1 MFKKPTSNNLG
12 DKEFNYSIHIDLLQ
26 NEISQVLRKEIVLGD
41 FYPGERLSEEKL
53 AEKFKVSR
61 APIRE
66 AFRELV
72 KEGLLIHIPRK
83 GTYVIELNE
92 TDIKEI
98 YSLRQALELLA
109 VEILVDKINP
119 EQIEI
124 LKCLIEEMKVSLN
137 AKDVL
142 NTMQLDMRFHEEL
155 CRFSGHSRL
164 LKTWLSISSQLRSFF
179 ASTER
184 LYEDSQLVERHQTL
198 VQSIASGDKQAAKE
212 TLRNHIT
219 DAANR
224 LMSNLLLTNKS

>member
-1 MFKKPTSNNLG
+1 
-12 DKEFNYSIHIDLLQ
+12 
-26 NEISQVLRKEIVLGD
+26 
-41 FYPGERLSEEKL
+41 
-53 AEKFKVSR
+53 
-61 APIRE
+61 
-66 AFRELV
+66 
-72 KEGLLIHIPRK
+72 
-83 GTYVIELNE
+83 
-92 TDIKEI
+92 
-98 YSLRQALELLA
+98 
-109 VEILVDKINP
+109 
-119 EQIEI
+119 
-124 LKCLIEEMKVSLN
+124 MKVSLN